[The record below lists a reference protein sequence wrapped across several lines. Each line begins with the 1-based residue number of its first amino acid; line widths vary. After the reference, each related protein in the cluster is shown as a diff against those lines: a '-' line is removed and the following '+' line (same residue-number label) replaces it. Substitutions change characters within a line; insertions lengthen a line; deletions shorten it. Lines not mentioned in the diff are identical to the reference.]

1 MNIEDMSEKL
11 REKLSH
17 KRYKHTMGVLEM
29 ARRLAERYGADVSKV
44 ELSALLH
51 DCGKDMD
58 SRELLE
64 YVRSNRVELDE
75 IEAKQLELAH
85 GVIGAHLARAE
96 FGVDDTE
103 VLSAIRFHTTGKT
116 DMTLVEKIVYL
127 ADFIEEGRKYPGVQ
141 LLRELSFEDLD
152 SAILLSF
159 DNTIKHVISQKKIL
173 HTRTVEARNFIL
185 EQMENMRG
193 AN

>member
-1 MNIEDMSEKL
+1 MNICDMSEKL
-11 REKLSH
+11 KGMLSH
-17 KRYKHTMGVLEM
+17 KRYKHTMGVLSV
-29 ARRLAERYGADVSKV
+29 ARRLAERYNADLEKV

-58 SRELLE
+58 SAEMHE
-64 YVRSNRVELDE
+64 YVSRNDIKLDD
-75 IEAKQLELAH
+75 IEARQLELAH
-85 GVIGAHLARAE
+85 GAVGAYLAMTE
-96 FGVDDTE
+96 FGVADSE
-103 VLSAIRFHTTGKT
+103 VLSAIRFHTTGKI
-116 DMTLVEKIVYL
+116 DMTNVEKIVYL

-141 LLRELSFEDLD
+141 TLRELSFEDLD

-159 DNTIKHVISQKKIL
+159 DNTIRHVISQKKIL

-193 AN
+193 AK